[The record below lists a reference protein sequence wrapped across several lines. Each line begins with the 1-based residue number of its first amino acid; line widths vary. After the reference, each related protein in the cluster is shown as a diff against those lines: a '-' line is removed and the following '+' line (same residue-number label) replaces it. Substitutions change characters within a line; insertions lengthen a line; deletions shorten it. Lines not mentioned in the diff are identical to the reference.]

1 MNNPIISV
9 IIPVYNGEKYIAK
22 CIESLLCQSLR
33 DIEVIV
39 VNDGSK
45 DNSSQIA
52 HALAEKDDRIV
63 VVDKVNEGVS
73 VARNTG
79 IQKSRGQWIAFSD
92 ADDYYYPDGLQNLY
106 NAANITGAR
115 IILGNADKIN
125 IDGKIRQR
133 HDKEKIELRHEY
145 PQCSFEMWGNLYERT
160 LLWEKNH
167 GFQPGL
173 AYFEDRLLQTK
184 MLTQEGCYGI
194 CPIPVYAH
202 IENDDSALASKDGLR
217 KAKHIFWSSKLLQE
231 YIEEAPNFRES
242 VVWAHKMVYFAAFRH
257 FVASKNAS
265 FGELKRLYL
274 NYYDDIP
281 RFYKSYLKALYQYKK
296 TSLKKEIIKIFRN
309 NDKESSK

>member
-1 MNNPIISV
+1 MNSPNISV

-22 CIESLLCQSLR
+22 CIESLLCQTLH

-45 DNSSQIA
+45 DNTLNIINQFSQ
-52 HALAEKDDRIV
+52 KDSRVI

-79 IQKSRGQWIAFSD
+79 IIKSHGQWIAFSD

-115 IILGNADKIN
+115 IVLGNADKIN

-160 LLWEKNH
+160 LLWKKNH

-184 MLTQEGCYGI
+184 MLSQEGCYGI
-194 CPIPVYAH
+194 CPTPVYAH
-202 IENDDSALASKDGLR
+202 FENEDSALASKNGLR
-217 KAKHIFWSSKLLQE
+217 KAKHIFWASKLLQE
-231 YIEEAPNFRES
+231 YIEEAPHFKES
-242 VVWAHKMVYFAAFRH
+242 VLWAHNMVYYAAFRH

-265 FGELKRLYL
+265 FGELKKTYL

-281 RFYKSYLKALYQYKK
+281 RFYKSYLKALYHFKK
-296 TSLKKEIIKIFRN
+296 TSLKKEIIKIFRQ